1 MRRLNN
7 GGQTGRRAFLKAS
20 GMAAAGM
27 ALVGRS
33 DVGRSFA
40 QPAFL
45 SMFSPTADTQLDT
58 MSVWSDQPAFT
69 RLFENQR
76 EQTSV
81 TSDLYD
87 GVWEGDLV
95 PHLPR
100 VLHPSPVIKRWQTGE
115 GTDYL
120 DEETSGATKGKY
132 PNPVRIWEAEQYP
145 IGNGRIAA
153 SVFHGSGRDRYALNE
168 VSYWSGGRNGGTL
181 NNKGDKGYDGEHGPE
196 VGENGFGGY
205 QPVGDL
211 LIDFN
216 APVQKG
222 SFVREICLDEGVV
235 RSSGTRKGVTIKS
248 IAFASHLDQVMV
260 LHYRA
265 DDRKKFNATIS
276 LATQRDADSVS
287 LGHQGLTLASE
298 LGNGVRCQA
307 QAVVTS
313 RGGEQ
318 ISSADHITLHA
329 VDSFTIV
336 IAIETNYLLDYT
348 KGWRGEA
355 PEIRI
360 SERLNKIKGKSYDD
374 LFKTHLNNYQP
385 LFNRVRLDLGQSS
398 DSRNAMPTPR
408 RLEAYRTSPNDPG
421 LEEALF
427 NFGRYLMISTSR
439 PGNLP
444 AGLQGIWNGMID
456 SPWGNDYHSN
466 INFQMVYW
474 LPEPGN
480 LSECHLAMID
490 YLWATREPNRLATQ
504 EYLEATGHPHG
515 SQSDGWLVYTSHNP
529 FGGNGWQ
536 MNLPGSAWYA
546 LHMWEHYAFT
556 QDVAYLRNQAYPMM
570 KELSQYWTSHLKTL
584 GEGGKGFESDYKRVE
599 VSLYPEL
606 ARVKAGTLV
615 VPNGWSPEHGPRG
628 EDGVA
633 MDQEIVSELFLN
645 TIKAAQILGV
655 DQEWVE
661 ELKQKQEHLLLP
673 QIGKEGNLM
682 EWMID
687 RDPVTDHRHTSHLFA
702 VFPGNTISMEKTPE
716 LAEAARKSLLMRKTT
731 GDSRRSWSWTWR
743 CMLWARLQDGEKAH
757 EMLEG
762 LITYNMLDNLFTTH
776 HIPLQIDGNY
786 GIAGAMIE
794 MLVQSQNGVIQLL
807 PAPCSKWPE
816 GSVKGVKARGNVV
829 VDMSWKGERVT
840 QWRLTSP
847 QPVPVT
853 VLVNGQRTEVLPTR
867 S

>member
-1 MRRLNN
+1 
-7 GGQTGRRAFLKAS
+7 
-20 GMAAAGM
+20 MAAAGM

-318 ISSADHITLHA
+318 ISSADHIALHA

-360 SERLNKIKGKSYDD
+360 SERLKKIKGKSYDD